1 MDQVIFKDVYNI
13 KGLLA
18 NDECL
23 LLHRLAGDVVDRFGK
38 DAVLCEIGS
47 FHGKST
53 VAIATALKSSQGGHL
68 YAIDWHQGSQDFP
81 EHQADVYQNNYA
93 AYKENLR
100 KYGVD
105 QWVTSIKLKS
115 QEACEQVPEK
125 IHFLWIDGAHDYDS
139 VKSDYENYQ
148 EKLVAGGYLLFHD
161 ASWTEFREPFELIC
175 DEVLYNENYNLYAIV
190 ENILVF
196 KKERNKT
203 QKLYLKWLQ
212 HAFLFVAGSGRPFY
226 KRVISAALRIVTS
239 WYSWRVMVKKVPKA
253 QEANA

>member
-1 MDQVIFKDVYNI
+1 MEEIISKDIYNI

-47 FHGKST
+47 FYGKST

-68 YAIDWHQGSQDFP
+68 YAIDWHQGSQNFP
-81 EHQADVYQNNYA
+81 GYEAEEDVCQSSYTAYQ
-93 AYKENLR
+93 ENLR
-100 KYGVD
+100 KYDID
-105 QWVTSIKLKS
+105 QWVTTIQLKS
-115 QEACEQVPEK
+115 QEAFDKVPGK

-148 EKLVAGGYLLFHD
+148 KKLVAGGYLLFHD
-161 ASWTEFREPFELIC
+161 ASWTEFREPFELIR

-196 KKERNKT
+196 KKEKNKT
-203 QKLYLKWLQ
+203 RKLYLRLLQ
-212 HAFLFVAGSGRPFY
+212 YVCLFVAGSGRPFY
-226 KRVISAALRIVTS
+226 KRGISAVLRIVTS
-239 WYSWRVMVKKVPKA
+239 WCSWRVIFNKTPKA
-253 QEANA
+253 